1 MWALVSG
8 TGFIQLQLSRIQ
20 GGGRT
25 LLKIKTHTS
34 VYLVIILPDSDWIPS
49 PKNQKKKTKN
59 SWTQSV
65 IPPGE
70 LGAWQLV
77 SLSRSWP
84 LPHLCSGAVRWAH
97 FLMSRVSR
105 RKKKTKKHGGL
116 PPAKLKL
123 KSQRIKTICL
133 CVCVCV
139 CAYSRQT
146 HGWLWNDMA
155 KAFLVAKRPPEKNS
169 CVT

>member
-1 MWALVSG
+1 MGPCEWDWLHQAPTEQNSG
-8 TGFIQLQLSRIQ
+8 RGKNSAENKNTYICLPSDHLTWFWLN
-20 GGGRT
+20 
-25 LLKIKTHTS
+25 S
-34 VYLVIILPDSDWIPS
+34 V
-49 PKNQKKKTKN
+49 PKEPKKKPKN